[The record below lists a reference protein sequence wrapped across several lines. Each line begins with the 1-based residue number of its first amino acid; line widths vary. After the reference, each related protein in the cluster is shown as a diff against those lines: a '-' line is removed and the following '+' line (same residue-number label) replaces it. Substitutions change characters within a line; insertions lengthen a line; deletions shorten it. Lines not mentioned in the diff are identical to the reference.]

1 MLKLSPLPPLSLYV
15 HIPWCVRKC
24 PYCDFNS
31 HEVKRGLPET
41 AYLDAL
47 WADLDQELSEV
58 AARSLHSVFIGGG
71 TPSLLSPKTVASLL
85 TGVRDRIPY
94 LPNIE
99 MTLEANPGTVDRDV
113 LAGFRAAGVNRLSIG
128 VQSFNPELLTRIGRI
143 HSRPEAIAAFE
154 AARRAGFENVNLD
167 LMFGLPGETVG
178 EAIEDIETAIAL
190 APEHISFYQLTI
202 EPNTWFYR
210 YPPELPEDDAL
221 WEMQQRCQER
231 LAVVGY
237 HQYEV
242 SAYTR
247 PGYACRHNLN
257 YWRFGDYLGIGAGA
271 HAKISHADR
280 IVRRW
285 KLKHPEAYLKNAQG
299 PARIGGENTLAPA
312 DIAFEFMLNA
322 LRLTQG
328 FSTDLFW
335 ARTGLSLSAV
345 QQPLQQAEARG
356 LISWD
361 QYRIRPTELGSRYLN
376 ELLLMFLA
384 PATA

>member
-202 EPNTWFYR
+202 EPNTWLYR